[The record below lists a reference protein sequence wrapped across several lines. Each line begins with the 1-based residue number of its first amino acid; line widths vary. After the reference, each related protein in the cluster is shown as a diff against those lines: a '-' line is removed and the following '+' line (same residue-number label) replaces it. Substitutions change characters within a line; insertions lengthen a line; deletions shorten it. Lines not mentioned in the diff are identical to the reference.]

1 MDPNLRRETILEHYQ
16 HPVHRGLVEDD
27 TYYLEN
33 TSNESCID
41 NLDVMVKFSDG
52 KISDIRFD
60 GEACAMSTS
69 ATSMMISLLLG
80 KSVLDA
86 KKILLQ
92 YENMIDE
99 KAYQEDLLG
108 ELVVYDE
115 VYLQPNRKKCALLP
129 FVSLMKIIARYEEDQ
144 NKK

>member
-1 MDPNLRRETILEHYQ
+1 MDPNLRREIILEHYQ
-16 HPVHRGLVEDD
+16 HPVHRGLIQDD

-33 TSNESCID
+33 TNNESCID
-41 NLDVMVKFSDG
+41 NLDVMVKFSEG

-69 ATSMMISLLLG
+69 ATSIMISLLLG
-80 KSVLDA
+80 KTIADA
-86 KKILLQ
+86 KRIISE

-99 KAYQEDLLG
+99 REYQKDLLK

-115 VYLQPNRKKCALLP
+115 DRKS
-129 FVSLMKIIARYEEDQ
+129 VV
-144 NKK
+144 